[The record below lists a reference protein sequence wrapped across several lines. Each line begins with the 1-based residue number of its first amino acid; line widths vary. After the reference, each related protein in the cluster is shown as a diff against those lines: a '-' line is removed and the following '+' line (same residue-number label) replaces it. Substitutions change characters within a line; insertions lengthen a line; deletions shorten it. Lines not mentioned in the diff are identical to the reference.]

1 MVSIQ
6 PLLKISKTFIFFRH
20 SLVVQSLAKNHFST
34 SSTMSSLPVLSTP
47 QQVLDFWFGDSRS
60 KTDLTLIKS
69 RNGLWFGGAS
79 PEFDATQARK

>member
-1 MVSIQ
+1 MVSIKR
-6 PLLKISKTFIFFRH
+6 LLNLSKTLILFRH
-20 SLVVQSLAKNHFST
+20 SSVVRSVAKYHF
-34 SSTMSSLPVLSTP
+34 STMSSLPVLSTP